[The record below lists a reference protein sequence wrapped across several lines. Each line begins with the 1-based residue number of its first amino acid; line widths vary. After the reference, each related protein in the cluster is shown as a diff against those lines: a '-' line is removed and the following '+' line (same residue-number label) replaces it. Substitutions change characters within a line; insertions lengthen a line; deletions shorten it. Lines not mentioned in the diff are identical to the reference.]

1 MTTPAI
7 AFQKLRTEL
16 AAAFP
21 ERREVI
27 DGALSAVLAG
37 EHIFLLGPPGTAKSA
52 LVRAIAGAFQAPYFE
67 RLITKF
73 STPEELFG
81 PISLKGLEQDRY
93 LRVTIGMLP
102 EAQIAF
108 VDEFFKANSAILNAL
123 LAVMN
128 ERVFHNDGKP
138 LVCPLVTLFGASN
151 ELPDG
156 KELEATFDRFLL
168 RYDVQYLLRPSSLRV
183 VLRAGEPR
191 ASTALTRDDLHAAQA
206 AVGQVSVTDTTIDKL
221 IEIRDACRA
230 EGVIA
235 SDRRWKKML
244 KVVQAN
250 AWLAGETSTTPEDL
264 LVLTH
269 ALWREPKDRTK
280 IAQLVGQV
288 ADPVS
293 SQANQI
299 LDAARDTAARIAAVQ
314 GDRKAYVA
322 QAAQALDDLKA
333 QQKKL
338 AELGKEAGPRAKTT
352 VADVQQE
359 IQILH
364 AELSRSIASTMG
376 FGAAR

>member
-1 MTTPAI
+1 VTTPFI
-7 AFQKLRTEL
+7 AFQQLRAQL

-27 DGALSAVLAG
+27 DGSLAALLAG
-37 EHIFLLGPPGTAKSA
+37 EHIFILGPPGTGKSSLA
-52 LVRAIAGAFQAPYFE
+52 RAISKAFQAPYFE

-81 PISLKGLEQDRY
+81 PISLQALEQDHYR
-93 LRVTIGMLP
+93 RVTTGMLP
-102 EAQIAF
+102 EAHIAF
-108 VDEFFKANSAILNAL
+108 IDEFFRANSAILNAL
-123 LAVMN
+123 LSIMN
-128 ERVFHNDGKP
+128 ERIFHNDGAAG
-138 LVCPLVTLFGASN
+138 VCPLVTLFGASN
-151 ELPDG
+151 ELPEG
-156 KELEATFDRFLL
+156 KDLEATFDRFLL
-168 RYDVQYLLRPSSLRV
+168 RYDVQYLLRPSSLRAIF
-183 VLRAGEPR
+183 RDAEPHV
-191 ASTALTRDDLHAAQA
+191 AVALTRDDLLRAQEAAAQVA
-206 AVGQVSVTDTTIDKL
+206 LTDVTIDKL
-221 IEIRDACRA
+221 IDIRDACRG

-244 KVVQAN
+244 KVVQAS

-269 ALWREPKDRTK
+269 ALWREPKERPK

-299 LDAARDTAARIAAVQ
+299 LDAARDTAARIVAVTS
-314 GDRKAYVA
+314 DRKTYMT
-322 QAAQALDDLKA
+322 QAAQALDELKA

-338 AELGKEAGPRAKTT
+338 DELTRNAGPRAKAN

-359 IQILH
+359 IQMLH
-364 AELSRSIASTMG
+364 AELARGVATTMG